1 MFPLC
6 SSLLL
11 LRYTKLNDPALWLSI
26 NRTSGQIVTIA
37 TLDRES
43 TYVKNNV
50 YEATFLA
57 IDSGEFCSFLSR

>member
-1 MFPLC
+1 
-6 SSLLL
+6 L